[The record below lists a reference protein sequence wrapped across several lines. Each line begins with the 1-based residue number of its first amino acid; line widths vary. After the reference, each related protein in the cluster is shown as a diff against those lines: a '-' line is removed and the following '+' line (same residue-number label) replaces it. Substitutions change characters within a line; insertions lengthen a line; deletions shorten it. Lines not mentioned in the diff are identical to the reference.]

1 MNGHSHSMQG
11 PHKPIKRIENLPRTG
26 TEYPFM
32 RDRRH
37 FIHTHK
43 EFEPLNEQVIP
54 NHLLDEYIKLDSD
67 RACASNGQY
76 PVVYDCIEASPFYED
91 NVNDPYIDER
101 DAIELPPVTEQTEGL
116 VNEPYQKKYFFNP
129 YNPTYQLEKP
139 TGMYIPSASSV

>member
-1 MNGHSHSMQG
+1 MNGHSHSMQN

-32 RDRRH
+32 RERRH

-54 NHLLDEYIKLDSD
+54 NHLLDEYIKLDAD

-76 PVVYDCIEASPFYED
+76 PVVYDCIESSPFYED

-116 VNEPYQKKYFFNP
+116 VNEPY
-129 YNPTYQLEKP
+129 
-139 TGMYIPSASSV
+139 

>member
-32 RDRRH
+32 RERRH

-67 RACASNGQY
+67 RACAPNGQY
-76 PVVYDCIEASPFYED
+76 PIVYDCIEASPFYED
-91 NVNDPYIDER
+91 NINDPFIDER
-101 DAIELPPVTEQTEGL
+101 DAIELPPVTE
-116 VNEPYQKKYFFNP
+116 
-129 YNPTYQLEKP
+129 
-139 TGMYIPSASSV
+139 

>member
-1 MNGHSHSMQG
+1 MQG

-26 TEYPFM
+26 NEYPFM
-32 RDRRH
+32 RERRH

-54 NHLLDEYIKLDSD
+54 NHLLDEYIKLDAD

-76 PVVYDCIEASPFYED
+76 PVVYDCIEASPYYED

-116 VNEPYQKKYFFNP
+116 VNEPYQKKYFYNP

-139 TGMYIPSASSV
+139 PGMFIPSSSSV